1 MARSLCAF
9 VVALFVAASA
19 AEARSPLDQL
29 LEDMAAQTQLLVP
42 LRADGTIES
51 DAAKGK
57 ASDRVALVTR
67 GRAGGGAETFL
78 AFEKADLRVLVP
90 GPEGA
95 KIATGKK
102 VRDAKLETQIG
113 DTSFTIEDLL
123 AFDPK
128 RCWGVHIVD
137 ERPDV
142 MAIRCDPGK
151 ESKTQYTLTV
161 WKVDRAKGVPVQVLF
176 YRETMSNLV
185 KMLKADDFVS
195 VGNKWRPQRLL
206 MQDFK
211 LHTKDVLTL
220 TWQQDPK
227 FPPELF
233 DPSSL
238 GDASLVSFPK

>member
-1 MARSLCAF
+1 MLLATA
-9 VVALFVAASA
+9 VSA
-19 AEARSPLDQL
+19 AEARSPLDDL
-29 LEDMAAQTQLLVP
+29 LADMAEQSRLLVP

-51 DAAKGK
+51 DSAKGK
-57 ASDRVALVTR
+57 KSDRVALLTR
-67 GRAGGGAETFL
+67 NREGGGAETLF
-78 AFEKADLRVLVP
+78 AFEKADLRVLVA

-113 DTSFTIEDLL
+113 DTSFTVEDLL
-123 AFDPK
+123 PFDPK

-137 ERPDV
+137 DRPDV

-151 ESKTQYTLTV
+151 DTKTQYTLTV
-161 WKVDRAKGVPVQVLF
+161 WKVDRAKGVPVQVLY

-185 KMLKADDFVS
+185 KMLKADDLVS
-195 VGNKWRPQRLL
+195 VGNKWRPQRLV

-233 DPSSL
+233 DPRSL
-238 GDASLVSFPK
+238 GDTSLLNWP